1 MSEQGAVELQA
12 LELLRRIA
20 SLAPDTWMGR
30 EAVLLLYPYGKC
42 GCGEAMD
49 EHGCPLWDTK
59 GGDAA

>member
-49 EHGCPLWDTK
+49 EHGCPY
-59 GGDAA
+59 GH